1 MKSATLFLVSVLVFA
16 FTSPS
21 LSVSVHTVDDDLVLD
36 AGGNPIQKGVDYMI
50 SLPGWG
56 ALGGSLQPAPP
67 VEKKNVHVEDDV
79 LLLRFENRRSG
90 ALLVPRSFTP
100 VKSSEDVIKLG
111 HPLAVQSPS
120 DNPYGDSTV
129 WKVSTRD
136 GLLTS
141 IITTGGIINTGPAA
155 VGFKL
160 HPTDQLQTHKYICI

>member
-36 AGGNPIQKGVDYMI
+36 AGGNPLQKGVDYMI

-56 ALGGSLQPAPP
+56 ALGGSLQLAPP
-67 VEKKNVHVEDDV
+67 VEKNETCEADV
-79 LLLRFENRRSG
+79 ILLRFEIVGG
-90 ALLVPRSFTP
+90 ATFTFTP

-120 DNPYGDSTV
+120 HNPCGDSTV

-141 IITTGGIINTGPAA
+141 IITTGGIINTGPSCLVINKA
-155 VGFKL
+155 
-160 HPTDQLQTHKYICI
+160 I